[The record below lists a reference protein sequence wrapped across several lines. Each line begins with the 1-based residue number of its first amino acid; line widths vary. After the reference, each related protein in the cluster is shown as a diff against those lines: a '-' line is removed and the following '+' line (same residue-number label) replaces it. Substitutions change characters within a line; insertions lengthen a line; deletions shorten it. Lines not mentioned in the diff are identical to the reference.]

1 MVIMGVKMNFGY
13 MSKSYM
19 RTYNARTSY
28 SQGRGIY
35 TKSTTKDTTTGTS
48 TKSSEGGKI
57 KSLLSNFTNSSNPTD
72 FSQIASN
79 ITAGAV
85 GFKFDKGTAAST
97 TVEVDKGT
105 YNEIIDYSM
114 NNKDYKWDE
123 VGCDGTK
130 KWVVIDGQ
138 RFDYSLSKSEKEAF
152 SARWKTC
159 CSFYNNSEI
168 ENYNSNSKAKDKHLV
183 SITLDKD
190 NKAIVNKDEKE
201 SENSKITSLMKKPK
215 VVKMLSDI
223 MRINNRKSISLDLE

>member
-1 MVIMGVKMNFGY
+1 MNFGY
-13 MSKSYM
+13 MSKSFM
-19 RTYNARTSY
+19 RTYNARASY

-35 TKSTTKDTTTGTS
+35 TKSTTTDTTTGTS
-48 TKSSEGGKI
+48 TGTKSSEGGKI
-57 KSLLSNFTNSSNPTD
+57 RSLLSNFTNSTNPTD
-72 FSQIASN
+72 FSQIARN
-79 ITAGAV
+79 TAVGAV
-85 GFKFDKGTAAST
+85 GYKFDKGTAAKT

-138 RFDYSLSKSEKEAF
+138 RFDYSLSKDEKEAF
-152 SARWKTC
+152 NTRWKTC
-159 CSFYNNSEI
+159 CSFYNNSGTD
-168 ENYNSNSKAKDKHLV
+168 NYNININSKTKAKHLV
-183 SITLDKD
+183 SITLDKN

-201 SENSKITSLMKKPK
+201 SKNSKITNLMEKPK

-223 MRINNRKSISLDLE
+223 MKSYNRKSISLDLE